1 MGRLLFILYQITIYC
16 LIPLVLIR
24 YFFKGLFDKTY
35 RHRLAERFGKLPRSI
50 EPNSIWFHAAS
61 VGEVN
66 AAIPLVNRI
75 LESSSHRIVMTCV
88 TPTGSEQIKKSLKSR
103 VQHVYAPLDAG
114 WIVRRFFS
122 KLAPKSLVIVETE
135 LWPNLIRQAELK
147 QVPVYFAS
155 LRISNQTFRRARKL
169 QPLCEYVLKDVAAF
183 GTQTEVD
190 SKRIIEIGAERAR
203 VHLTG
208 NLKFDVEPPKRLFS
222 VGAKLRASWGGS
234 SRETIILGSSH
245 EKEEQQFLSVY
256 RKLKQEFPRL
266 VSVIVPRH
274 PDRFDSVF
282 EMIEATGYSVVRRSQ
297 WESESAESAD
307 VILVDTM
314 GELIQ
319 FYAACDVAVVGGSF
333 VPIGG
338 HNILEPILAGI
349 PVLYGPEMSNFTE
362 ISRLVSTAKAGQ
374 QVQTW
379 DDCKAA
385 LSQLLHDSSLRTA
398 TVHRGGKLLKQNR
411 GSLARTMELLEI

>member
-1 MGRLLFILYQITIYC
+1 MF
-16 LIPLVLIR
+16 
-24 YFFKGLFDKTY
+24 
-35 RHRLAERFGKLPRSI
+35 
-50 EPNSIWFHAAS
+50 
-61 VGEVN
+61 
-66 AAIPLVNRI
+66 
-75 LESSSHRIVMTCV
+75 
-88 TPTGSEQIKKSLKSR
+88 
-103 VQHVYAPLDAG
+103 YAPLDAG

-155 LRISNQTFRRARKL
+155 LRISNKTFRRARKL

-245 EKEEQQFLSVY
+245 EREEQQFLSVY

-319 FYAACDVAVVGGSF
+319 FYAASDVAVVGGSF

-338 HNILEPILAGI
+338 HNILEPILAGFQFYM
-349 PVLYGPEMSNFTE
+349 VLKCRTSPRFPDSY
-362 ISRLVSTAKAGQ
+362 RRAKAGQ

-398 TVHRGGKLLKQNR
+398 TVRRGEKLLKQNR
-411 GSLARTMELLEI
+411 GSLARTMELLKFSNYESIVNVV

>member
-1 MGRLLFILYQITIYC
+1 
-16 LIPLVLIR
+16 
-24 YFFKGLFDKTY
+24 
-35 RHRLAERFGKLPRSI
+35 
-50 EPNSIWFHAAS
+50 
-61 VGEVN
+61 
-66 AAIPLVNRI
+66 
-75 LESSSHRIVMTCV
+75 
-88 TPTGSEQIKKSLKSR
+88 
-103 VQHVYAPLDAG
+103 
-114 WIVRRFFS
+114 
-122 KLAPKSLVIVETE
+122 
-135 LWPNLIRQAELK
+135 
-147 QVPVYFAS
+147 
-155 LRISNQTFRRARKL
+155 
-169 QPLCEYVLKDVAAF
+169 
-183 GTQTEVD
+183 
-190 SKRIIEIGAERAR
+190 
-203 VHLTG
+203 
-208 NLKFDVEPPKRLFS
+208 
-222 VGAKLRASWGGS
+222 
-234 SRETIILGSSH
+234 
-245 EKEEQQFLSVY
+245 
-256 RKLKQEFPRL
+256 
-266 VSVIVPRH
+266 
-274 PDRFDSVF
+274 
-282 EMIEATGYSVVRRSQ
+282 MIEATGYSVVRRSQ

-398 TVHRGGKLLKQNR
+398 TVRRGEKLLEQNR